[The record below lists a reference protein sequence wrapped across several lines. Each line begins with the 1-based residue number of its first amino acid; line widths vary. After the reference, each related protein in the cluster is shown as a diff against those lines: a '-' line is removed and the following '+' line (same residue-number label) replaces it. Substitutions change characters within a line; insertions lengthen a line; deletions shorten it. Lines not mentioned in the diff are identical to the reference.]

1 VRALLLAAWAG
12 AGAGAGVV
20 DIIKCERAGRGRSL
34 VQAAAGRVFVLRPT
48 SPLHTHTLHAAR
60 AAFMTLDLC
69 EAEQSALARE
79 HVLTARLYTDDP
91 HSHAGPRSISPFA
104 PCCASRLP
112 VVYDAAR
119 LTRDSVVW
127 DLGCGDGRVLHDAA
141 ARYGCRCVG
150 VEIDAT
156 CLRRCASRAKSR
168 GPVVE
173 NLCRWHL
180 ADVTAA
186 PEGVLGRDDA
196 LAPGTPAPTVVIV
209 FVTGHGLRAISP
221 WLKREWERAPR
232 PFTIVTCV
240 ESLDACVD
248 YRDGVSFDDF
258 DPRAANPDGWEVYR
272 DETHAKY
279 GVFVVPPRCVS
290 VEAWRAS
297 RPTPRACGP
306 GSVAADAEP
315 VAVVRNVLTDAECAA
330 LHLFA
335 ASTGFEGPHRTR
347 TEDEEEEERERMER
361 GEARGGGGS
370 LRGEGAEDD
379 GEEGEEGDDDDDD
392 DDADEEEQLA
402 MTLSEAI
409 LNADRGSPSSQTSA
423 DGTWAAVEDAY
434 HAMPS
439 HRVMH
444 LHANA
449 EIDNRAPG
457 LRAKLLRALHRA
469 DEGDARDRPGGDARR
484 APREC
489 VVESGGGWGLLRGR
503 HAYVRSIEYHA
514 YSQGGSVS
522 DPTHRD
528 AGSTLTMSVLL
539 DREDAGGGGVLFTAD
554 GAGVRTTVEGLRRG
568 DAVVFPSERV
578 HGVTP
583 LVSEDARR
591 SSVVLEV
598 WEGGVTSHNRQ
609 R

>member
-1 VRALLLAAWAG
+1 MRALLLAAWAG

-196 LAPGTPAPTVVIV
+196 LAPPLEACAANGGDKPCHRDCPVCQEEFEIGEKCKKLPCQHV
-209 FVTGHGLRAISP
+209 FHPGCILP
-221 WLKREWERAPR
+221 WLK
-232 PFTIVTCV
+232 VHNTCPVCRHELPV
-240 ESLDACVD
+240 EEDVD
-248 YRDGVSFDDF
+248 
-258 DPRAANPDGWEVYR
+258 
-272 DETHAKY
+272 
-279 GVFVVPPRCVS
+279 
-290 VEAWRAS
+290 
-297 RPTPRACGP
+297 
-306 GSVAADAEP
+306 
-315 VAVVRNVLTDAECAA
+315 
-330 LHLFA
+330 
-335 ASTGFEGPHRTR
+335 
-347 TEDEEEEERERMER
+347 
-361 GEARGGGGS
+361 
-370 LRGEGAEDD
+370 
-379 GEEGEEGDDDDDD
+379 
-392 DDADEEEQLA
+392 
-402 MTLSEAI
+402 
-409 LNADRGSPSSQTSA
+409 
-423 DGTWAAVEDAY
+423 
-434 HAMPS
+434 
-439 HRVMH
+439 
-444 LHANA
+444 
-449 EIDNRAPG
+449 
-457 LRAKLLRALHRA
+457 
-469 DEGDARDRPGGDARR
+469 
-484 APREC
+484 
-489 VVESGGGWGLLRGR
+489 
-503 HAYVRSIEYHA
+503 
-514 YSQGGSVS
+514 
-522 DPTHRD
+522 
-528 AGSTLTMSVLL
+528 
-539 DREDAGGGGVLFTAD
+539 
-554 GAGVRTTVEGLRRG
+554 
-568 DAVVFPSERV
+568 
-578 HGVTP
+578 
-583 LVSEDARR
+583 
-591 SSVVLEV
+591 
-598 WEGGVTSHNRQ
+598 
-609 R
+609 

>member
-335 ASTGFEGPHRTR
+335 ASTGFDGPHRTR
-347 TEDEEEEERERMER
+347 TEDEEEEERERGWREGKR
-361 GEARGGGGS
+361 AGAGAAFAAR
-370 LRGEGAEDD
+370 
-379 GEEGEEGDDDDDD
+379 
-392 DDADEEEQLA
+392 
-402 MTLSEAI
+402 
-409 LNADRGSPSSQTSA
+409 
-423 DGTWAAVEDAY
+423 
-434 HAMPS
+434 
-439 HRVMH
+439 
-444 LHANA
+444 
-449 EIDNRAPG
+449 
-457 LRAKLLRALHRA
+457 
-469 DEGDARDRPGGDARR
+469 ARRTTARTARR
-484 APREC
+484 A
-489 VVESGGGWGLLRGR
+489 
-503 HAYVRSIEYHA
+503 
-514 YSQGGSVS
+514 
-522 DPTHRD
+522 
-528 AGSTLTMSVLL
+528 
-539 DREDAGGGGVLFTAD
+539 
-554 GAGVRTTVEGLRRG
+554 TTTTTTTTRKNSWR
-568 DAVVFPSERV
+568 
-578 HGVTP
+578 
-583 LVSEDARR
+583 
-591 SSVVLEV
+591 
-598 WEGGVTSHNRQ
+598 
-609 R
+609 